1 MGAMPIPADGV
12 TTTRGLLR
20 DEVYA
25 RLCDA
30 IVDGTFQPGEQ
41 LRDVEI
47 AEWLGVSRTPVRE
60 AVLRLART
68 GLVVSVP
75 GRSTVVAGVEPQ
87 TIQDAQDVVAMMHEL
102 AIRTAI
108 PFIRPSDLE
117 VMRRA
122 NRRFEVA
129 LAAGDAEA
137 AIQADDELHGVPV
150 AVAANLALGSVL
162 DQFMPVL
169 RRAERLRFGSLSG
182 RRSVSLHERL
192 ITALERGD
200 AAAATEASTAT
211 WHTLSRLI
219 DLDVAD

>member
-41 LRDVEI
+41 LRDGEI

-68 GLVVSVP
+68 GLVVSIP

-108 PFIRPSDLE
+108 PFIRPGDIE

-137 AIQADDELHGVPV
+137 AERSQALRLGQCGQRLDGGGFVGQRFRVFRLHTSMIVELLKRNVTV
-150 AVAANLALGSVL
+150 
-162 DQFMPVL
+162 
-169 RRAERLRFGSLSG
+169 
-182 RRSVSLHERL
+182 
-192 ITALERGD
+192 
-200 AAAATEASTAT
+200 
-211 WHTLSRLI
+211 
-219 DLDVAD
+219 